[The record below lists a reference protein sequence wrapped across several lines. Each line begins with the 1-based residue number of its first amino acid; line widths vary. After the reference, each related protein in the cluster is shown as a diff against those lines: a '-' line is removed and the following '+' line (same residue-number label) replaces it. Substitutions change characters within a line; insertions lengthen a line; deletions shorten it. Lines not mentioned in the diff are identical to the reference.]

1 MLTQSPQKV
10 IGARALENK
19 NIAYTTLYVDWDDIV
34 RLFHLLEL
42 RMNESLIEIKD

>member
-10 IGARALENK
+10 IGARAFENEY
-19 NIAYTTLYVDWDDIV
+19 IAYTTFYVDWDDIV

-42 RMNESLIEIKD
+42 RMNESLSEIKD